1 MVTAVNESLACLHSL
16 QRPCLPATSTHG
28 SLRLDTPGGSLGP
41 IHLNSD
47 AGCQRLQLALS
58 ALQNGSDLSSAQQII
73 RADAA
78 PTYIPPE
85 ARQGVAYWPSHVWNR
100 YDAFGLAQEAT
111 NLFNAMAPKV
121 SKNTPGLTVPC
132 RSCDQRLSGYIFGQH
147 G

>member
-1 MVTAVNESLACLHSL
+1 M
-16 QRPCLPATSTHG
+16 
-28 SLRLDTPGGSLGP
+28 LDTPGGSLGP

-85 ARQGVAYWPSHVWNR
+85 ARQGIAYWPSHVWNR

-121 SKNTPGLTVPC
+121 SKNTPG
-132 RSCDQRLSGYIFGQH
+132 
-147 G
+147 